1 MKLLYVFSIYLP
13 LTGGCQDPID
23 QAAPYLTADG
33 HEVHVLTKRWPT
45 ELAEEEVINSVHV
58 HRIESAILPN
68 ELARMSQDV
77 RRLIDEIE
85 PDAIHVIGA
94 RRPLPFFALMAA
106 RYRGIPVV
114 MTIGGWDIPDPDD
127 SEPGK
132 VWDSGKHLVR
142 GSLLQADQLNAAS
155 SDLTRLVRLEF
166 PQITDVPVMQV
177 GIDCD
182 LFADAAP
189 YAHDKAYVLSLRR
202 LEESKQVDRV
212 IRAFT
217 EPQLADRKIDLLIAG
232 DGQEAGRLRQLV
244 DQLDLAD
251 RVKFLGEV
259 EIGTAAQLL
268 KGAEATVV
276 ASRAEGG
283 GLVNVEAQ
291 AAGTPVIATNVGGI
305 AEYVGGEHGAHFIAS
320 ASPEAIA
327 SAIVRCVE
335 DIEHRKSLISH
346 GLRNAQKFDTRELVR
361 GYLRVYESLAAEAR
375 TKRFEPWS
383 DLTSELWAA
392 FSRSDTPTHLMSAA
406 ETLPVM
412 LRPLGKPARR
422 WWYTRTVIL
431 GNTIWSDEDD
441 TRVGALRSR
450 FDDDTLMAAFAEAAE
465 WGRTDLDE
473 VATYGLANALGGR

>member
-45 ELAEEEVINSVHV
+45 DLATEETINTVHV
-58 HRIESAILPN
+58 HRIESAILPD
-68 ELARMSQDV
+68 ELVRMSRDV
-77 RRLIDEIE
+77 RRLIDQIE

-106 RYRGIPVV
+106 RHCKVPVV

-127 SEPGK
+127 PEPGK

-155 SDLTRLVRLEF
+155 TDLTRLVRLEF
-166 PQITDVPVMQV
+166 PQITNVPVMQV

-182 LFADAAP
+182 LFAEARP
-189 YAHDKAYVLSLRR
+189 YAHDKPYVLSLRR

-212 IRAFT
+212 INAFAA
-217 EPQLADRKIDLLIAG
+217 PPLADRNIDLLIAG
-232 DGQEAGRLRQLV
+232 DGQESGRLRQLT
-244 DQLDLAD
+244 DELGLAD

-259 EIGTAAQLL
+259 DIGTAAQLL
-268 KGAEATVV
+268 RGAEATVV

-291 AAGTPVIATNVGGI
+291 AAGTPVIATKVGGI
-305 AEYVGGEHGAHFIAS
+305 AEYVGGEHGAHFIVS
-320 ASPEAIA
+320 PSPEAIA
-327 SAIVRCVE
+327 SALVRCADDV
-335 DIEHRKSLISH
+335 EHRESLIAH
-346 GLRNAQKFDTRELVR
+346 GRRNARKFDTRELVR
-361 GYLRVYESLAAEAR
+361 GYLRVYESLFAEAR
-375 TKRFEPWS
+375 TKCFEPWS
-383 DLTSELWAA
+383 HLTSELWEA
-392 FSRSDTPTHLMSAA
+392 FSNTERTTHATAA
-406 ETLPVM
+406 EASLPAT
-412 LRPLGKPARR
+412 LRPLGMPAQR

-441 TRVGALRSR
+441 TRISALRSR
-450 FDDDTLMAAFAEAAE
+450 FDDDALMAAFAEAAE
-465 WGRTDLDE
+465 WGRTDLNE
-473 VATYGLANALGGR
+473 VSTYGLANAWGGR